1 MRQLQNIQFKGINLH
16 PNIADSSF
24 GDCEEFINLKSEN
37 GNIRVDTDYEVVS
50 ADLPY
55 SDIIVHIVGNDRM
68 YVGKDSEGVVWFDKD
83 TGEVLN
89 RLYHTSH
96 PDEVF
101 FDTTSNLLTISDKHT
116 VTTLV
121 YFWKEKESKYNVLW
135 NGNIDPGLFVVAHQY
150 IPEETSIVTDVD
162 LVEIQGEDTKLD
174 IPTSVK
180 MMQTTINKYE
190 TNNPSVA
197 EGGVIIAFTLTLYD
211 NKSEIGP
218 FSLQYIPI
226 EVSPNTEL
234 ESDEVPNPEDVLF
247 YQLALDLKDNWRTYF
262 YCGTIYRK
270 ISLEIHALEQL
281 SQYKD
286 LIKSINLYAS
296 QPISQLNL
304 TTPGVDIDDMMT
316 GMARFAARVDHK
328 PIDEREIEDQ
338 LLYLQKTW
346 SLEDF
351 SEAEYRF
358 VLHDLSFGGDKQ
370 TTSRTMP
377 VTSKHITRAGKLLTY
392 NSRVH
397 YYDSVVRI
405 DIELPSL
412 TTDRAPADEGYESVN
427 VNAYLHIKSENDNI
441 IQKYDAVCRIKN
453 STTTPEIF
461 LPDFIMVSDTRTV
474 MLTIVYGGWVKNIP
488 LSPSPRYDYAYA
500 YGMKY
505 DGPMQQGE
513 APIVTDNTYEEKDI
527 INVSA
532 QNNPIFF
539 PVNNSY
545 RCQGNI
551 ITLGYIIEPLSEVR
565 FGTDAL
571 YIFTDRGIYT
581 LSLGSG
587 TVLYGNFDIV
597 NSDVIDAMTQT
608 RSGII
613 YAANGCVNV
622 LNGRQ
627 TINIS
632 LPIEG
637 KVDTSI
643 KKSRA
648 YSECCIN
655 DKLYNVCSLLS
666 QVPFRE
672 YLRGAH
678 MSYVADGNELI
689 ISNNNYAYSYVFSFI
704 YSSWRKISGVYTK
717 LRSNLLLRNIPKS
730 SSSAT
735 QAQGEIVVCNAIVAE
750 DRTFSTTGHAR
761 YEGRY
766 TSGHNEKMALLV
778 SDVQVSA
785 SLFLYPTNLAVIMST
800 LTKEL
805 VYMDDYYS
813 NGALDIYYS
822 LPLETGTTIT
832 LKNLTTGNVIFNVT
846 LSPLNSIVT
855 IPNKG
860 IGEVIT
866 INNIPTRAVA
876 TADSVLTL
884 ASLISDTI
892 NSNPALQL
900 IGNAANNTIDLTA
913 IPYGDSGNH
922 ISVTIG
928 ENVYISTYVN
938 PMSGGKEVT
947 IEPGDRHQIIDRN
960 QPIDVNRVVHIQ
972 TRPFTFIDAYT
983 TINRAVMYCR
993 TILSQANN
1001 LSMYIFASNNLQ
1013 DWQCVAA
1020 SQKSGISIDHIRTS
1034 RTGKAYKYYTI
1045 MIGGYIYS
1053 NTEIGNVALEYTPK
1067 YAKKLR

>member
-1 MRQLQNIQFKGINLH
+1 MSQLQNIQFKGINLH

-96 PDEVF
+96 PDEVYLA
-101 FDTTSNLLTISDKHT
+101 TTSNLLTISDTHT
-116 VTTLV
+116 INTIV
-121 YFWKEKESKYNVLW
+121 YRWINNAYEL
-135 NGNIDPGLFVVAHQY
+135 LFSGDINFDVHVSYTQG
-150 IPEETSIVTDVD
+150 DVD
-162 LVEIQGEDTKLD
+162 KFRVTWPNTDRMDTSEVIKYLQSELNRVESE
-174 IPTSVK
+174 
-180 MMQTTINKYE
+180 NK
-190 TNNPSVA
+190 NFA
-197 EGGVIIAFTLTLYD
+197 EGGFLMGFTLSLIDGNEVGPFNFRYVSIENDDSMFTDNGFVQRILPGVYEIYSNKAYRQIHLEIYKMTDLSKYD
-211 NKSEIGP
+211 NI
-218 FSLQYIPI
+218 
-226 EVSPNTEL
+226 
-234 ESDEVPNPEDVLF
+234 
-247 YQLALDLKDNWRTYF
+247 
-262 YCGTIYRK
+262 
-270 ISLEIHALEQL
+270 
-281 SQYKD
+281 
-286 LIKSINLYAS
+286 IKNVNLYVS
-296 QPISQLNL
+296 QPISRLDLSMSGVNVVYNSDGPIADDGNL
-304 TTPGVDIDDMMT
+304 HVTIAEKSAPQKT
-316 GMARFAARVDHK
+316 
-328 PIDEREIEDQ
+328 IEKS
-338 LLYLQKTW
+338 LLYLNKSW
-346 SLEDF
+346 SL
-351 SEAEYRF
+351 SEFIELTDVQFISYD
-358 VLHDLSFGGDKQ
+358 VVFGGDAQ
-370 TTSRTMP
+370 TTTRTMP
-377 VTSKHITRAGKLLTY
+377 VLNAHITRAGKMLAY
-392 NSRVH
+392 NSRIH
-397 YYDSVVRI
+397 YYRSFVRLN
-405 DIELPSL
+405 IELPYL
-412 TTDRAPADEGYESVN
+412 TTSEAANDYLNTN
-427 VNAYLHIKSENDNI
+427 VRAYLSLKAEGKNIVQEFETYCNIKQTSSAPDIYLPEFI
-441 IQKYDAVCRIKN
+441 IV
-453 STTTPEIF
+453 P
-461 LPDFIMVSDTRTV
+461 DTRAFL
-474 MLTIVYGGWVKNIP
+474 LTIVYNGWVKKISLAP
-488 LSPSPRYDYAYA
+488 SPSYDYSYA
-500 YGMKY
+500 YGEKNNGLMES
-505 DGPMQQGE
+505 GE
-513 APIVTDNTYEEKDI
+513 APIVTDNTYEERDI

-571 YIFTDRGIYT
+571 YIFTDRGIYA

-913 IPYGDSGNH
+913 VPYGDSGNH

-960 QPIDVNRVVHIQ
+960 HPCDVNRVVHIQ
-972 TRPFTFIDAYT
+972 TRPFAFADVYT

-1034 RTGKAYKYYTI
+1034 RSGKAYKYYTI

>member
-1 MRQLQNIQFKGINLH
+1 MIQNIQFKGINLH

-55 SDIIVHIVGNDRM
+55 SDIIIHIDGNDRM
-68 YVGKDSEGVVWFDKD
+68 YVGKDSEGVVWFDRN
-83 TGEVLN
+83 TGEILN
-89 RLYHTSH
+89 RLYNSSH
-96 PDEVF
+96 NDSIYLA
-101 FDTTSNLLTISDKHT
+101 TTGNLLVISDKYTVNTIVYTWKNNQYSLLYNGEINLSFHVSVKQDIVDNIQHT
-116 VTTLV
+116 PVQSQDKSV
-121 YFWKEKESKYNVLW
+121 DKS
-135 NGNIDPGLFVVAHQY
+135 
-150 IPEETSIVTDVD
+150 SIVST
-162 LVEIQGEDTKLD
+162 IQ
-174 IPTSVK
+174 SVLNYFEK
-180 MMQTTINKYE
+180 NNK
-190 TNNPSVA
+190 SAA
-197 EGGVIIAFTLTLYD
+197 EGAFLMGFTVTLYD
-211 NKSEIGP
+211 NNELGP
-218 FSLQYIPI
+218 FNLQYVPI
-226 EVSPNTEL
+226 EHDDIIF
-234 ESDEVPNPEDVLF
+234 SDNGFVR
-247 YQLALDLKDNWRTYF
+247 QLILTDFFLSKA
-262 YCGTIYRK
+262 YRK
-270 ISLEIHALEQL
+270 IQLQIYRAAELEQ
-281 SQYKD
+281 YRD
-286 LIKSINLYAS
+286 LIKNVNLYIS
-296 QPISQLNL
+296 QPISNFDLSVDGITAVFNDDGIYEDNLNL
-304 TTPGVDIDDMMT
+304 HITIPEKSIQQ
-316 GMARFAARVDHK
+316 
-328 PIDEREIEDQ
+328 REISRQ
-338 LLYLQKTW
+338 LLYLQKSW
-346 SLEDF
+346 SLLEF
-351 SEAEYRF
+351 IKMTETTYIA
-358 VLHDLSFGGDKQ
+358 HDVIFGGDSQ
-370 TTSRTMP
+370 TTSNTMP
-377 VTSKHITRAGKLLTY
+377 VTNAHLSRAGKLLTY
-392 NSRVH
+392 NSRIH
-397 YYDSVVRI
+397 YYDSVVKL
-405 DIELPSL
+405 DIALPYLSTNEVTGEDNYL
-412 TTDRAPADEGYESVN
+412 DLN
-427 VNAYLHIKSENDNI
+427 VYAYLHIKAETQDIVQEYRS
-441 IQKYDAVCRIKN
+441 KCRIKN
-453 STTTPEIF
+453 STTTPEIY
-461 LPDFIMVSDTRTV
+461 LPEFIMVTDSRAY
-474 MLTIVYGGWVKNIP
+474 MITIMYNGWVKKVS
-488 LSPSPRYDYAYA
+488 LSPSPSYDYAYA
-500 YGMKY
+500 YGVNNNGLME
-505 DGPMQQGE
+505 QGE
-513 APIVTDNTYEEKDI
+513 TPTITDNIYYERDI

-571 YIFTDRGIYT
+571 YIFTDRGIYA

-608 RSGII
+608 RSGIV
-613 YAANGCVNV
+613 YAANGCVNM
-622 LNGRQ
+622 LDGRQ

-689 ISNNNYAYSYVFSFI
+689 ISNNNYAYSYAFSFV
-704 YSSWRKISGVYTK
+704 YSTWRKISGVYTG

-730 SSSAT
+730 SSAAT
-735 QAQGEIVVCNAIVAE
+735 QARGEIVVCNAIVAE

-766 TSGHNEKMALLV
+766 ISGHNEKMALLV

-805 VYMDDYYS
+805 VYIDDFYS

-947 IEPGDRHQIIDRN
+947 IEPGDRYQIIDRN

-972 TRPFTFIDAYT
+972 TRPFTFADAYT

-1034 RTGKAYKYYTI
+1034 RAGKAYKYYTI